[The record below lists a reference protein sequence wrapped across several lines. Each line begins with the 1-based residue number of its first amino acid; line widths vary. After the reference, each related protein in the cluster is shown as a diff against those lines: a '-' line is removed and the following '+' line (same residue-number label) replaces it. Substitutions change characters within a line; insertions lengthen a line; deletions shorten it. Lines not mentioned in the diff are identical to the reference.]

1 MFIFALD
8 YWWSIDSIHTNEEHH
23 QGRLAF
29 RVHLANIVNMD
40 ILQDRLIACSH
51 IANEETDDKV
61 KYFGFGRK
69 LLEFCGVS
77 LAPYL
82 LVLAPDLFTEAL
94 ESLTLLRTVKLKL
107 L

>member
-8 YWWSIDSIHTNEEHH
+8 YWWSIDSIHTNEDHH

-29 RVHLANIVNMD
+29 RVHSANIVNID

-69 LLEFCGVS
+69 LSEFCGVS